1 MAIVASR
8 ELRNSTRALLDR
20 VNAGEELTI
29 TVDGREVAR
38 LTAVSSRPR
47 WISKSEFI
55 DRFVGFQADSA
66 LTAELH
72 EMMPDTTD
80 DLPFY

>member
-1 MAIVASR
+1 MTLVASR
-8 ELRNSTRALLDR
+8 QLRNNTRALLDR
-20 VNAGEELTI
+20 VHAGEDLTI

-47 WISKSEFI
+47 WISKAEFI

-66 LTAELH
+66 LTSELH

-80 DLPFY
+80 DLSFY